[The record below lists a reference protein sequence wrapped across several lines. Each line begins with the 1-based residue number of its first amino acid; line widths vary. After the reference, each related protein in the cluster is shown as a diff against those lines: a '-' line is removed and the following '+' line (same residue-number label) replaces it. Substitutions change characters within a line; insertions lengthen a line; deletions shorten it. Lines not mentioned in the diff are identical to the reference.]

1 MVAQL
6 HRTLLDAMRRSRPA
20 SLHRPVTVAEIYQDL
35 VPYKTARSILG
46 FDMNA
51 DYEHTLLRLL
61 AGEGDYARIEPREVR
76 DKLRLELESPNP
88 DVGLFRNYA
97 ACDVWVNVEPAEGDD
112 VTDPPDEDTSW
123 EEEIVRSAGAPVSA
137 DAISA
142 ALENDDD
149 EPDIEF
155 VAEEDED
162 EEDAAEALP
171 LRYHSPVPFEI
182 AADNAAE
189 DSAADVSQPRR
200 TSPEAMDA
208 NCVFCG
214 GDLPAGRLINFCPF
228 CGSDQSQQPC
238 PSCGELLEP
247 LWRFCV
253 ACGVRVRRLGD
264 HVN

>member
-6 HRTLLDAMRRSRPA
+6 HRTLIDAMRRSRPA

-35 VPYKTARSILG
+35 VPYKTARSEIG
-46 FDMNA
+46 FDLNA

-61 AGEGDYARIEPREVR
+61 AGEGDFARIEPREVR

-97 ACDVWVNVEPAEGDD
+97 ACDVWVNVQGSDVDD
-112 VTDPPDEDTSW
+112 VDIEEIEDAASW
-123 EEEIVRSAGAPVSA
+123 EQELVQADPAASAE
-137 DAISA
+137 AIAA
-142 ALENDDD
+142 ALDGDYE
-149 EPDIEF
+149 EPIIEF
-155 VAEEDED
+155 VAEEEADI
-162 EEDAAEALP
+162 EEIAPIRFRAP
-171 LRYHSPVPFEI
+171 TPFEI
-182 AADNAAE
+182 ATEEGGTEKPVRPLA
-189 DSAADVSQPRR
+189 PRHA
-200 TSPEAMDA
+200 PPDLMEAS

-214 GDLPAGRLINFCPF
+214 GDLPAGRMVNFCPF

-253 ACGVRVRRLGD
+253 ACGVRVRPLGD